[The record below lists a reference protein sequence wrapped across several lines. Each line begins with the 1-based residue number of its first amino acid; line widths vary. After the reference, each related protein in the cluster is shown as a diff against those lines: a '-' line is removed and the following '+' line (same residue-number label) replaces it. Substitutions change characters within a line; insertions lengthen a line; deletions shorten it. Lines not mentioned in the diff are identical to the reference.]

1 MKSKIFKFVEKFKI
15 FLPISIAIILT
26 GIILIC
32 TIGMNVGLDFSGGA
46 QLTVTFGEFENAE
59 EQNQVYE
66 LVEKTIK
73 ENKFEIG
80 SVRWANDNVNGTS
93 CEIGIEYKYD
103 GKEIDAS
110 TEELQDQFLESIN
123 GKEGVDDTESLKYK
137 IMTAVN
143 SQYSKFELDNDSF
156 KSRIV
161 QADTARKLLENA
173 IWATAVAVVA
183 ILIYIAL
190 RFTLTSGISAILAL
204 LHDVLVMFSLVT
216 IFQIQINTTF
226 IAAIITVVGY
236 SINAT
241 IVIFDRIREIKKL
254 PSMEKA
260 TDVEIANMAVSNTL
274 SRSILTTITTLVTIL
289 ALSVVCA
296 IMGVSTML
304 EFALPIMFGLLA
316 GFYSSVFLSAST
328 WVYIQK
334 LANKIKT
341 KRKKA

>member
-1 MKSKIFKFVEKFKI
+1 MKSKIFKIVEKFKI
-15 FLPISIAIILT
+15 FLPISLAVILT
-26 GIILIC
+26 GVILIC

-59 EQNQVYE
+59 EQNQVYD
-66 LVEKTIK
+66 LVENTIK
-73 ENKFEIG
+73 KNKFEIG
-80 SVRWANDNVNGTS
+80 LVRWANDAVNGTS
-93 CEIGIEYKYD
+93 VEIGLEYKYD

-110 TEELQDQFLESIN
+110 NETLQTQFLESIN
-123 GKEGVDDTESLKYK
+123 GEGDNDTDSLKHK
-137 IMTAVN
+137 IITAVN
-143 SQYSKFELDNDSF
+143 GQFAKFELDNDSF
-156 KSRIV
+156 TTRIV
-161 QADTARKLLENA
+161 NATTAQNLLKNA

-183 ILIYIAL
+183 ILIYIAI

-216 IFQIQINTTF
+216 IFKIQINTTF

-260 TDVEIANMAVSNTL
+260 TDTEIANMAVSNTL
-274 SRSILTTITTLVTIL
+274 SRSILTTVTTLVTIL
-289 ALSVVCA
+289 ALSIVCA

-304 EFALPIMFGLLA
+304 EFALPIIFGLLA

-328 WVYIQK
+328 WVYLQK
-334 LANKIKT
+334 FAKTIKT

>member
-15 FLPISIAIILT
+15 FLPISLAIILA
-26 GIILIC
+26 GIILMC
-32 TIGMNVGLDFSGGA
+32 TVGMNVGLDFSGGA

-59 EQNQVYE
+59 EQNKVYE
-66 LVEKTIK
+66 LVENTIID
-73 ENKFEIG
+73 NKF
-80 SVRWANDNVNGTS
+80 
-93 CEIGIEYKYD
+93 EIGIEYKYD

-110 TEELQDQFLESIN
+110 TDELRNQFEKSIN
-123 GKEGVDDTESLKYK
+123 GDDTESLKYK

-143 SQYSKFELDNDSF
+143 NQYSKFELDNDSF
-156 KSRIV
+156 ATRTV
-161 QADTARKLLENA
+161 QADTARNLLKNA

-190 RFTLTSGISAILAL
+190 RFTLNSGISAVLAL
-204 LHDVLVMFSLVT
+204 LHDVLIMFSLVT
-216 IFQIQINTTF
+216 IFQVQVNTTF
-226 IAAIITVVGY
+226 IAAIVTVVGY

-241 IVIFDRIREIKKL
+241 IVIFDRIREIQKL

-274 SRSILTTITTLVTIL
+274 SRSILTTITTLATIVV
-289 ALSVVCA
+289 LSVVCA
-296 IMGVSTML
+296 IMGVATML

-328 WVYIQK
+328 WVYLQK
-334 LANKIKT
+334 LAKKIKT
-341 KRKKA
+341 IRKKA

>member
-46 QLTVTFGEFENAE
+46 QLTVTFGEFESDE

-80 SVRWANDNVNGTS
+80 SVRWANDTINGTS

-110 TEELQDQFLESIN
+110 TDELKKQFEESIN
-123 GKEGVDDTESLKYK
+123 GDDTESLKYK

-143 SQYSKFELDNDSF
+143 NQYSKFELDNDSF
-156 KSRIV
+156 DSRIV

-241 IVIFDRIREIKKL
+241 IVIFDRIREIKKM

-260 TDVEIANMAVSNTL
+260 SDTEIANMAISNTL
-274 SRSILTTITTLVTIL
+274 SRSIITTVTTLVTIL

-304 EFALPIMFGLLA
+304 EFALPIIFGLLA
-316 GFYSSVFLSAST
+316 GFYSSVFLSASI
-328 WVYIQK
+328 WVCIQK
-334 LANKIKT
+334 LAKKIKT